1 MLFNEN
7 NDNSISPIKSITNK
21 QNKPSRYVSNPK
33 ISRIKESYYLKTGSS
48 KIHETFCNES
58 RNETFTSTNTTKF
71 MSMRE
76 KSSDK
81 FEGKI
86 QKIIERRVNLQ
97 NMNLKR
103 SRINSKQITP
113 EKKEVNLENTLNLT
127 PISNGESLGVKE
139 NKFGEKLNK
148 RLIFTPNSLRE
159 LNENKELNE
168 IMTENQ
174 KNVEYANLFREEK
187 EENKNILHTFR
198 ENQNK
203 ILTEK
208 VSNSLVVKE
217 NNEEDRFK
225 AEILG
230 HLESIVSYPETEFLG
245 EGDFN
250 YSYNLLNSLKKKKKE
265 LITSQD
271 FIQNCIKEVY
281 LDGSIYYGSKMH
293 NLKNGKGI
301 FIDKS
306 QQIYI
311 GEFKNG
317 KKDGFGILKS
327 KNGNIIYEGHW
338 KSNKYNGNGRLI
350 NSKYRNSN
358 RLFNYRN
365 MDTIQE
371 NWNMYE
377 GEFLSGVYNG
387 IGVLSIDKTKIYKGE
402 FKQGYIHGHG
412 IIFDRWNPENKLEG
426 DWRLNIY
433 VSNLL

>member
-7 NDNSISPIKSITNK
+7 NDHSISPIKSISNK
-21 QNKPSRYVSNPK
+21 QSKPSGYVSNPK
-33 ISRIKESYYLKTGSS
+33 ISRIKESYYLKTGRS
-48 KIHETFCNES
+48 KIHETFCDES

-76 KSSDK
+76 NSNDR

-86 QKIIERRVNLQ
+86 KKIIERRVNLQ
-97 NMNLKR
+97 NMNLKK
-103 SRINSKQITP
+103 SRNASKQITP
-113 EKKEVNLENTLNLT
+113 EKKEVNFENTLNLT
-127 PISNGESLGVKE
+127 PISNGEGVKE
-139 NKFGEKLNK
+139 NKFNK
-148 RLIFTPNSLRE
+148 RLIFTPNCLRE
-159 LNENKELNE
+159 LNENKEINAE
-168 IMTENQ
+168 MPEN
-174 KNVEYANLFREEK
+174 KRNVEYAALFQEEK
-187 EENKNILHTFR
+187 EENTNILQTFR

-225 AEILG
+225 VEILG
-230 HLESIVSYPETEFLG
+230 HLESIVSHNENDNLG

-265 LITSQD
+265 LVTSQD

-281 LDGSIYYGSKMH
+281 LDGSIYYGSKVN
-293 NLKNGKGI
+293 NLKNGKGV

-317 KKDGFGILKS
+317 KKDGFGVLKGQ
-327 KNGNIIYEGHW
+327 NGSFIYEGQW
-338 KSNKYNGNGRLI
+338 KRNKYHGKGRLV